1 MLNSQLTPP
10 PVSVSTDS
18 AFPRCVVTPSVPRW
32 QQQNSPAA
40 IFYSLY
46 YVTARCAITRTSSGK
61 TKFWRFCAAIYSMQR
76 LNRMF
81 NSNRINLF
89 NRKASFLTFL
99 SPLFE
104 ERIFELFKT
113 KSRLASPLL
122 ESNKIDT
129 MTCAMKLCFK
139 PREQLIVQGEQSA
152 CKEIRHS
159 FPSIRFDDDECEI

>member
-1 MLNSQLTPP
+1 
-10 PVSVSTDS
+10 
-18 AFPRCVVTPSVPRW
+18 
-32 QQQNSPAA
+32 
-40 IFYSLY
+40 
-46 YVTARCAITRTSSGK
+46 
-61 TKFWRFCAAIYSMQR
+61 MQR

-81 NSNRINLF
+81 YSNQINLF

-139 PREQLIVQGEQSA
+139 PREQLIVQGEQSSA